1 MIAASAVSCS
11 LSTHPRITF
20 HFIRAAQPINTLIS
34 SVTVLSPRVV
44 RASQNARVSETA
56 VGGLPPLP
64 APDFE
69 KIFGIWIIPY
79 FIVTQQGSV
88 HLNLYV
94 SWPKTSILLRIYKE
108 WILIKL
114 KHIVHGAVVS
124 EIEMTEGDFTIGRND
139 GNNLQLDGGGVSGE
153 HAVITLV
160 ADTCIP
166 EMFDISIRDLNST
179 NGTYVNNNAVKEQKI
194 EHGDY
199 IRFGTY
205 EYKVFDDQSYYGTQT
220 EYHISEE

>member
-1 MIAASAVSCS
+1 M
-11 LSTHPRITF
+11 
-20 HFIRAAQPINTLIS
+20 
-34 SVTVLSPRVV
+34 
-44 RASQNARVSETA
+44 
-56 VGGLPPLP
+56 
-64 APDFE
+64 
-69 KIFGIWIIPY
+69 
-79 FIVTQQGSV
+79 
-88 HLNLYV
+88 
-94 SWPKTSILLRIYKE
+94 
-108 WILIKL
+108 IKL

-124 EIEMTEGDFTIGRND
+124 EIEMTEGEFTIGRND

-166 EMFDISIRDLNST
+166 EMFDITIRDLNST
-179 NGTYVNNNAVKEQKI
+179 NGTYVNNNAVNEQKI

-199 IRFGTY
+199 IRFDTY